1 MSEETI
7 NDTNVK
13 PVKLPYFHRV
23 LSDEDT
29 KILGDNTPKR
39 INEGDNQIS
48 TGKLSE
54 SSSWNGAGTWE
65 SRNCTDF
72 LQKTLPP
79 LLAPFEITD
88 NNNNN
93 VKIESCSDIEGTSEV
108 VHTRGKVKYIYDATM
123 DLKFIVTLPSIDKT
137 YKGSLKL
144 ESVMPGDLDS
154 IDLNITWNGGSPSG
168 ATMSVVNGIVM
179 GNQMREELEK
189 RIMQY
194 EEAMKQL

>member
-1 MSEETI
+1 MSEEAQSAT
-7 NDTNVK
+7 NDK

-23 LSDEDT
+23 LSEEDT

-39 INEGDNQIS
+39 INDEEREKS
-48 TGKLSE
+48 SGKLSE

-65 SRNCTDF
+65 SRNCTEF

-79 LLAPFEITD
+79 LLAPFEIND
-88 NNNNN
+88 SNNNN
-93 VKIESCSDIEGTSEV
+93 VKIESCSDIEGTSEI

-123 DLKFIVTLPSIDKT
+123 DLKFVVNIPSIDKT
-137 YKGSLKL
+137 FKGSLKL

-154 IDLNITWNGGSPSG
+154 IDLNITWNGASPSG
-168 ATMSVVNGIVM
+168 ATMSTVKSIVM
-179 GNQMREELEK
+179 GSQMREELEK
-189 RIMQY
+189 RILQY